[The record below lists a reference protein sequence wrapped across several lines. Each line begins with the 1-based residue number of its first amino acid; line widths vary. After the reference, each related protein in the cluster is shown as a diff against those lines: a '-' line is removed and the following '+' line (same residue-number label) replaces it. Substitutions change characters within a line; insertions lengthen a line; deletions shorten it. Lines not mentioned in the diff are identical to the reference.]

1 MSARLDAAIAELA
14 AALADE
20 LAAGQ
25 RRQAD
30 APDRLY
36 SVEAA
41 AELLAVGRTFLYGEI
56 QAGRI
61 RSLKAGRRRLVPS
74 SAVAE
79 YARRGEA

>member
-1 MSARLDAAIAELA
+1 VSDRLADALAELVE
-14 AALADE
+14 ALRAE
-20 LAAGQ
+20 MAAGD
-25 RRQAD
+25 RSAGSD

-36 SVEAA
+36 SVEDA

-74 SAVAE
+74 AAIRE
-79 YARRGEA
+79 YAERPA